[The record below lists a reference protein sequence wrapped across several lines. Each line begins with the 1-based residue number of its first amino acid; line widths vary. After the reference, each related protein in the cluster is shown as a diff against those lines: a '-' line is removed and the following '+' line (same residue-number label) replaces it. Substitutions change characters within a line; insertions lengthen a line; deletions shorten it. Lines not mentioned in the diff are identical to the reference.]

1 MSRHPRTRRTPA
13 LTRWLLGALVGAL
26 VVTGC
31 SLDPRAATDRAGDWD
46 PEVLEVARQVERLR
60 GLEFREPVRVRYLP
74 QDRFERSQ
82 RTDPDDLTRADRRRL
97 DETAQALRTLALIG
111 PDVDLLAAFDAA
123 TEGIGYY
130 DPATKVI
137 TMPGTGPTPVDRA
150 ILAHELTHA
159 LQDQVFG
166 LGGVTRRGAAPLM
179 VDAVV
184 EGDATRTGFRYYW
197 SLPARERRAIDAAD
211 DASADDAAA
220 ETAADPA
227 ADDASADDAAD
238 PAAVDALDLQAAAP
252 YALGRLLVENAK
264 WRRYGGVNSLYRR
277 PPPTE
282 APLVSPWRLGDGD
295 PPGPGPEPVIAADET
310 RIGKPDR
317 IDAFGLYMLLA
328 SRIGADRALAAADR
342 WGGDSWAVVRRGDTV
357 CSRIAVRSRSR
368 AGLPVVRD
376 AIESWA
382 ASLPAGVASA
392 TTEGRIV
399 TLTACDDGT
408 STAPMR
414 DGVDG
419 TLALIWDRNDTFQ
432 ALYSYPESVARC
444 VADRIVREPVIR
456 PLSSLA
462 TEEATDAEVEAFR
475 DRVGQL
481 ADACGGDPP

>member
-1 MSRHPRTRRTPA
+1 MIRHPRTPPTPRTP
-13 LTRWLLGALVGAL
+13 LGALVGTI

-31 SLDPRAATDRAGDWD
+31 SRDPRAATDRAGDWD

-74 QDRFERSQ
+74 PGRFERSQ

-97 DETAQALRTLALIG
+97 DESAQALRTLALLR
-111 PDVDLLAAFDAA
+111 PDVDLLAAVENAN
-123 TEGIGYY
+123 EGIGYY

-137 TMPGTGPTPVDRA
+137 TMPGRGPDPVDREV
-150 ILAHELTHA
+150 LAHELTHA

-166 LGGVTRRGAAPLM
+166 LGRVTRRGAAPLM

-184 EGDATRTGFRYYW
+184 EGDATRTEIRYYW
-197 SLPARERRAIDAAD
+197 SLPARERRAIDAAEE
-211 DASADDAAA
+211 AAA
-220 ETAADPA
+220 DEAGADTATDPA
-227 ADDASADDAAD
+227 T
-238 PAAVDALDLQAAAP
+238 VDALELQAAAP

-277 PPPTE
+277 PPRTE

-342 WGGDSWAVVRRGDTV
+342 WGGDSWVVVRRGDTV

-376 AIESWA
+376 AIEAWA
-382 ASLPAGVASA
+382 ATLPAGVASA

-408 STAPMR
+408 STTPMR

-456 PLSSLA
+456 PLSFLA
-462 TEEATDAEVEAFR
+462 TEEATDAA
-475 DRVGQL
+475 RVGQL